1 LAALGLLGGLVVVGL
16 LAVHRTWEETL
27 IQVSFGVGFLCLV
40 GLWSLTLRKSGERP
54 PLSPRRK
61 IWHGVVFLLWLLVM
75 AGVVFWYFADRE
87 GRNEGQGKPADVGAE
102 P

>member
-1 LAALGLLGGLVVVGL
+1 MLAGLVVVGL

-27 IQVSFGVGFLCLV
+27 IRVAFGVGFLCLV
-40 GLWSLTLRKSGERP
+40 WLWSWTNRKSGERP

-61 IWHGVVFLLWLLVM
+61 FWHGVVFLLWLLVM
-75 AGVVFWYFADRE
+75 AGVVFLYFADRE
-87 GRNEGQGKPADVGAE
+87 GRKERPGEPPEAGAG